1 MNKSF
6 YKGTKKNFHHYIGPR
21 LRNLIPPLTRKH
33 KLKIGCCEH
42 CGNINVELDAAH
54 KHEIN
59 RRKIIDDLLID
70 YMLDDEIYKVDLEKF
85 ESMFIQN
92 HMPLSKVILVL
103 CKPCHVKYDGKFKS
117 SNHNR
122 TARLPMVLF

>member
-21 LRNLIPPLTRKH
+21 LRNLIPPLNRKH

-54 KHEIN
+54 KHVIN
-59 RRKIIDDLLID
+59 RRKIIHDLLID
-70 YMLDDEIYKVDLEKF
+70 YMLDDEICKVDLEKF
-85 ESMFIQN
+85 E
-92 HMPLSKVILVL
+92 LYKW
-103 CKPCHVKYDGKFKS
+103 
-117 SNHNR
+117 R
-122 TARLPMVLF
+122 A

>member
-59 RRKIIDDLLID
+59 RRKIIDDECHRSQFGKTHE
-70 YMLDDEIYKVDLEKF
+70 EIRKF
-85 ESMFIQN
+85 F
-92 HMPLSKVILVL
+92 
-103 CKPCHVKYDGKFKS
+103 
-117 SNHNR
+117 R
-122 TARLPMVLF
+122 